1 MRNSPVR
8 QSHAKAQR
16 RKGRPAAAGRLFLCA
31 FAPLREKTLY
41 LVLCILLSISACNST
56 DNSSTPVISSP
67 PSTTYPMP
75 PLTGNSLLTMGW
87 EQTDGKRVVF
97 SDYKGKVLVLDL
109 YATWCVPCR
118 ESIPHLIGLQKDF
131 QSRGLQVVGLNV
143 GGPEDEQQ
151 VPAFAKELGIQ
162 YPLAKP
168 DDDLV
173 RFLMS
178 DSDGIPQTFV
188 FDREGKL
195 VQRFIGF
202 DAEQGELIDR
212 AVASAI
218 ETSAP

>member
-1 MRNSPVR
+1 MSSLRSERIAV
-8 QSHAKAQR
+8 
-16 RKGRPAAAGRLFLCA
+16 LMLILLCA
-31 FAPLREKTLY
+31 G
-41 LVLCILLSISACNST
+41 VACNST
-56 DNSSTPVISSP
+56 DNSSTPVISGP
-67 PSTTYPMP
+67 PPTTLPMP

-97 SDYKGKVLVLDL
+97 SDYKGKVLILDF

-118 ESIPHLIGLQKDF
+118 ESIPHLIGLQKNF

-143 GGPEDEQQ
+143 GGPDDEPL

-168 DDDLV
+168 DEDLV

-178 DSDGIPQTFV
+178 DSDAIPQTFV

-202 DAEQGELIDR
+202 DAEQGESIDR
-212 AVASAI
+212 AVAGALG
-218 ETSAP
+218 TSAP

>member
-1 MRNSPVR
+1 MGTRNR
-8 QSHAKAQR
+8 QLAIGNRQYVFLLLCF
-16 RKGRPAAAGRLFLCA
+16 LFS
-31 FAPLREKTLY
+31 
-41 LVLCILLSISACNST
+41 VSACNST
-56 DNSSTPVISSP
+56 DNSNTPVISGP
-67 PSTTYPMP
+67 PPTTYPMP
-75 PLTGNSLLTMGW
+75 PLSGNSLLNMGW

-118 ESIPHLIGLQKDF
+118 ESIPHLIGLQKDL

-143 GGPEDEQQ
+143 GGPEDEQL

-168 DDDLV
+168 DEDLV

-188 FDREGKL
+188 FDRDGKL
-195 VQRFIGF
+195 VERFIGF
-202 DAEQGELIDR
+202 DAEQGEMIDR
-212 AVASAI
+212 AV
-218 ETSAP
+218 TSALETPAP

>member
-1 MRNSPVR
+1 MFFPRTLRSSVSCGLKELIKR
-8 QSHAKAQR
+8 RGRKGSQRMQR
-16 RKGRPAAAGRLFLCA
+16 RAVVFLM
-31 FAPLREKTLY
+31 L
-41 LVLCILLSISACNST
+41 LLSAVTFACNST
-56 DNSSTPVISSP
+56 DNSNTPVISVP
-67 PSTTYPMP
+67 PPTTYPMP
-75 PLTGNSLLTMGW
+75 PLSGNSLLTMGW

-118 ESIPHLIGLQKDF
+118 ESIPHLIGLQKRF
-131 QSRGLQVVGLNV
+131 ESSGLQVVGLNV
-143 GGPEDEQQ
+143 GGPGDEQE
-151 VPAFAKELGIQ
+151 VPAFAKELNIQ

-195 VQRFIGF
+195 VKRFIGF

-212 AVASAI
+212 AVASAL

>member
-1 MRNSPVR
+1 MFSLRILRSSAFSGFKKLIR
-8 QSHAKAQR
+8 R
-16 RKGRPAAAGRLFLCA
+16 RERKGSQRTQRKAVVVLMLLLCA
-31 FAPLREKTLY
+31 VTF
-41 LVLCILLSISACNST
+41 ACNST
-56 DNSSTPVISSP
+56 DNSSTPVISVP
-67 PSTTYPMP
+67 PPTTYPMP
-75 PLTGNSLLTMGW
+75 PLSGNSLLTMGW

-118 ESIPHLIGLQKDF
+118 ESIPHLIGLQKKF
-131 QSRGLQVVGLNV
+131 ESAGLQVVGLNV
-143 GGPEDEQQ
+143 GGPGDEQE
-151 VPAFAKELGIQ
+151 VPAFAKQLNIQ

-195 VQRFIGF
+195 VKRFIGF

-212 AVASAI
+212 AVASAL

>member
-1 MRNSPVR
+1 MSSPRTLLYSAFSGVKELIKR
-8 QSHAKAQR
+8 RERSGSQRKA
-16 RKGRPAAAGRLFLCA
+16 AV
-31 FAPLREKTLY
+31 
-41 LVLCILLSISACNST
+41 VLMLLSCVVTFACNST
-56 DNSSTPVISSP
+56 DNSNTPVISVP
-67 PSTTYPMP
+67 PPTTYPMP
-75 PLTGNSLLTMGW
+75 PLSGNSLLTMGW

-118 ESIPHLIGLQKDF
+118 ESIPHLIGLQKRF
-131 QSRGLQVVGLNV
+131 ESSGLQVVGLNV
-143 GGPEDEQQ
+143 GGPGDDQQ
-151 VPAFAKELGIQ
+151 VPAFAKELNIQ

-212 AVASAI
+212 AVASAL

>member
-1 MRNSPVR
+1 MSSLRSLRPSVFSALKR
-8 QSHAKAQR
+8 R
-16 RKGRPAAAGRLFLCA
+16 IERKGPQRTQSMAIVLTTLLC
-31 FAPLREKTLY
+31 
-41 LVLCILLSISACNST
+41 VISFGCNST

-67 PSTTYPMP
+67 PPTTLPMP

-87 EQTDGKRVVF
+87 EQTDGKRVIF

-143 GGPEDEQQ
+143 GGPEDEPK

-188 FDREGKL
+188 FDRDGKL
-195 VQRFIGF
+195 VERFIGF
-202 DAEQGELIDR
+202 DAEQGERIDR
-212 AVASAI
+212 AVASAL
-218 ETSAP
+218 ETPAP